1 MAIEG
6 ATSLQGVGPVTDA
19 AVALN
24 ARLIENDITRFRF
37 KFGGVFILAGLLVFF
52 VGHLVPFAQYFTKD
66 FPDHSWTVT
75 KTMFWLGAA
84 FSGKE
89 VVESLI
95 SAAKAT
101 VGK

>member
-6 ATSLQGVGPVTDA
+6 AVSVQGVRPVTDA

-24 ARLIENDITRFRF
+24 EKLVENDITRFRF
-37 KFGGVFILAGLLVFF
+37 KFGGMFILSGLFVFF

-66 FPDHSWTVT
+66 FPDLSWTVT
-75 KTMFWLGAA
+75 RIMFGFGAA

-89 VVESLI
+89 VVESLA
-95 SAAKAT
+95 SAVKT
-101 VGK
+101 IVGK